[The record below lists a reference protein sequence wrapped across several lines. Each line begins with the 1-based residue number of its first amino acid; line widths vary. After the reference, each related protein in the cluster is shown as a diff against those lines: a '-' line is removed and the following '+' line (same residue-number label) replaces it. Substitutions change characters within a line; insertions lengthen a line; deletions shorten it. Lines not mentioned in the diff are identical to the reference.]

1 MGIKSSQGGNP
12 ISQLDI
18 KGVAKRRGEK
28 RINLDPQNNVCIVF
42 IRFVLPTTHD
52 GPTLHN

>member
-28 RINLDPQNNVCIVF
+28 RINLDLQNNVCIVF
-42 IRFVLPTTHD
+42 IRFVLPTKHD